1 MNEILRMWKYPK
13 MIALTALIAVLYGA
27 ILIPFKSIVLVPG
40 FTELRPGSALP
51 VVAGLLFGPAG
62 AFGSAFGNLIG
73 DLFGTFG
80 WGSLFGFFGNFAL
93 AYIPYKLW
101 DKLGLQKERAILH
114 PGPTWV
120 KVLLNYLL
128 VALLASLASALIIP
142 WGLALLSLQPFG
154 VLAILIAVN
163 NLLMTTLLG
172 GVTYFLIHRRIHRM
186 DLHWTCLMPPEET
199 RETGAHKKEGG
210 LLMVFSI
217 LLGFPLTLGAS
228 LLGYP
233 MGVLV
238 IGTLAI
244 GGILIG
250 ALLQH

>member
-13 MIALTALIAVLYGA
+13 MILLTALIAVLYGA

-40 FTELRPGSALP
+40 FTELRPGSAFP

-62 AFGSAFGNLIG
+62 ALGSAFGNLIG

-93 AYIPYKLW
+93 ATVPYKLW
-101 DKLGLQKERAILH
+101 DKLGLQRNRATLH
-114 PGPTWV
+114 PESNWA
-120 KVLLNYLL
+120 KAILNYLL
-128 VALLASLASALIIP
+128 VAILGSLASALIIP
-142 WGLALLSLQPFG
+142 WGLALLGLQPFAL
-154 VLAILIAVN
+154 LAILIGLN

-186 DLHWTCLMPPEET
+186 DLHWTRLMPPEEI
-199 RETGAHKKEGG
+199 RESGDHRKEGG
-210 LLMVFSI
+210 LLMAFSI
-217 LLGFPLTLGAS
+217 LIGFPLTLGVS

-233 MGVLV
+233 MGVLI
-238 IGTLAI
+238 IGALAI

-250 ALLQH
+250 ALLQR